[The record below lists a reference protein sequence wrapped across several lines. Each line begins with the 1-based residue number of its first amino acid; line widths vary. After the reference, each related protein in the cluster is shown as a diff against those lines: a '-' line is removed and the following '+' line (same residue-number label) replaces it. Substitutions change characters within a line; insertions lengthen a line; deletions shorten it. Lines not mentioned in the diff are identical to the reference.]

1 VHNWRKVGDKTNE
14 YPRFEALIER
24 FEREIR
30 TLETY
35 FVNLAPQSL
44 KINQC
49 EVSYINHIEI
59 ENPVGF
65 TPVQDWLSF
74 VRFDKLQP
82 DDFTMTFRKAIF
94 NSENKPL
101 GRLVYEAIAAFT
113 EKNEKVVRLTLTF
126 RGAPAG
132 TDINTAIN
140 FLKDGRELV
149 VRSFKE
155 ITTDAAHQKW
165 GMVP

>member
-1 VHNWRKVGDKTNE
+1 
-14 YPRFEALIER
+14 
-24 FEREIR
+24 
-30 TLETY
+30 
-35 FVNLAPQSL
+35 
-44 KINQC
+44 
-49 EVSYINHIEI
+49 
-59 ENPVGF
+59 
-65 TPVQDWLSF
+65 
-74 VRFDKLQP
+74 
-82 DDFTMTFRKAIF
+82 MTFRKAIF